1 MNTISNITG
10 NMNTMQ
16 WEPILPAQTE
26 PRQTQS
32 AHSQDL
38 PTDSVHVNAMTHVEP
53 ALIADEDLDAVM
65 QETTSM
71 ITADPYAALH
81 VHSGLD
87 ASRVAALLA

>member
-10 NMNTMQ
+10 NINTMQ
-16 WEPILPAQTE
+16 WETVMPAHTE
-26 PRQTQS
+26 TRQPQS

-38 PTDSVHVNAMTHVEP
+38 PADSVHVNATPYVEP
-53 ALIADEDLDAVM
+53 ALIADEDVDAVM
-65 QETTSM
+65 QETMSM
-71 ITADPYAALH
+71 ISADPYAALH